1 MSNYNLS
8 HTGAEID
15 AAIDSINQAVNSST
29 ATADD
34 ILLGKKAVTS
44 AGLTTGTASP
54 AKPEVPGSFTPTA
67 AGGTVRPPS
76 GKVFSE
82 FTIAGDSDL
91 TAANVKKG
99 VNIFGVTGTMEGK
112 LPTQT
117 KPPVVPGTADKTV
130 SPDPGYTLSSVTVK
144 GDANLVSSNIRTGKS
159 IFGVAGSAAA
169 GKPETQAVI
178 TPTAAEQLVE
188 PNPGEVFSSV
198 SVAGSSTLTPDNVR
212 SGVKIFDVTG
222 SLSPAL
228 PGEPRYVTPKAT
240 QQTISPNPGKSIS
253 SVTVYGDADLT
264 AANVKKGVNI
274 FGVTG
279 TMEGKLPTQTKPPVV
294 PGTADKTVSADSGY
308 TLSSVTVK
316 GDANL
321 TAANIKAGSSI
332 FGVSGSVSPALPGEP
347 RYVTPSATQQVIL
360 PNTGKSI
367 SSVTVYG
374 DADLK
379 PENIKS
385 GVDIFG
391 VLGTL
396 AAGGGGEIQV
406 VRGQEDSFYTS
417 LTVSDL
423 PFRPMAA
430 ISYAVA
436 SEFYMPIFN
445 AVINEPSI
453 VSNTVSYILEA
464 TGDVRPTVG
473 FVQFGENSL
482 DWSPYYGTYVTN
494 LTVYWMIFGGFDL

>member
-374 DADLK
+374 DANLTAA
-379 PENIKS
+379 NIKS
-385 GVDIFG
+385 GVSIFG
-391 VLGTL
+391 ITGSLQP
-396 AAGGGGEIQV
+396 GGG
-406 VRGQEDSFYTS
+406 TS
-417 LTVSDL
+417 GPRV
-423 PFRPMAA
+423 
-430 ISYAVA
+430 
-436 SEFYMPIFN
+436 
-445 AVINEPSI
+445 
-453 VSNTVSYILEA
+453 A
-464 TGDVRPTVG
+464 TGVIEDYTLNDYIMFSWDFSAS
-473 FVQFGENSL
+473 FVAV
-482 DWSPYYGTYVTN
+482 YVTLDQFSLSLIN
-494 LTVYWMIFGGFDL
+494 FYGDNTGNGYTIQTDGTQSEYIADTTAKRFDQAVYQWKPFSLNIPTTLSTPLYWIAVERV

>member
-130 SPDPGYTLSSVTVK
+130 S
-144 GDANLVSSNIRTGKS
+144 
-159 IFGVAGSAAA
+159 
-169 GKPETQAVI
+169 
-178 TPTAAEQLVE
+178 
-188 PNPGEVFSSV
+188 
-198 SVAGSSTLTPDNVR
+198 
-212 SGVKIFDVTG
+212 
-222 SLSPAL
+222 
-228 PGEPRYVTPKAT
+228 
-240 QQTISPNPGKSIS
+240 
-253 SVTVYGDADLT
+253 
-264 AANVKKGVNI
+264 
-274 FGVTG
+274 
-279 TMEGKLPTQTKPPVV
+279 
-294 PGTADKTVSADSGY
+294 ADSGY

-374 DADLK
+374 DANLTAA
-379 PENIKS
+379 NIKS
-385 GVDIFG
+385 GVSIFG
-391 VLGTL
+391 ITGSLQP
-396 AAGGGGEIQV
+396 GGG
-406 VRGQEDSFYTS
+406 TS
-417 LTVSDL
+417 GPRV
-423 PFRPMAA
+423 
-430 ISYAVA
+430 
-436 SEFYMPIFN
+436 
-445 AVINEPSI
+445 
-453 VSNTVSYILEA
+453 A
-464 TGDVRPTVG
+464 TGVIEDYTLNDYIMFSWDFSAS
-473 FVQFGENSL
+473 FVAV
-482 DWSPYYGTYVTN
+482 YVTLDQFSLSLIN
-494 LTVYWMIFGGFDL
+494 FYGDNTGNGYTIQTDGTQSEYIADTTAKRFDQAVYQWKPFSLNIPTTLSTPLYWIAVERV